1 MRLPE
6 EKIKQ
11 AILHP
16 ELPVRIQALQYFS
29 RPFCEDTTIMPLVIQ
44 VVEKYGRKSSLRFIN
59 EAVSLPQ
66 TESTIQWCM
75 EELQQ
80 NFAHQDENQDDYLYA
95 SAISNVLAHADPLLT
110 RTRKSEILG
119 LPGFLPE
126 FGSALSER
134 AHLHS
139 KDSET
144 LWNKLRDFCEQENA
158 TQYLSEMDLPHAN
171 RIVEALGR
179 GGDIVADQVLM
190 MLNENI
196 DYSENSSKALM
207 QGFVLRLA
215 GELRLTAAVPSLIEA
230 LKEDDDWFN
239 EECQRALIRI
249 GGGDVAKALTAEF
262 STAEWHFRL
271 YGSSVLEQLH
281 TDLAIRKCIDLFEE
295 ETDETIITHLGQ
307 AALSHFSTEAID
319 PVRQFICTSEIDPEI
334 LDLRESLVS
343 VCTVLEIK
351 FPEFEEW
358 KKDNEEAEALRKKLY
373 QEKYGSFFGVSD
385 DSILDLIADT
395 DAPDADTLTQPAYVP
410 NTIIRQDA
418 RIGRNDPC
426 PCGSGKKYKKCCL
439 KNSNETSRLN

>member
-16 ELPVRIQALQYFS
+16 EFPVRIQALQYFS
-29 RPFCEDTTIMPLVIQ
+29 RPFCEDTTIMPLVIK

-80 NFAHQDENQDDYLYA
+80 NFAHQDDNQDDYLYA
-95 SAISNVLAHADPLLT
+95 SALSNLLARANPLLI
-110 RTRKSEILG
+110 RTRQAEILE
-119 LPGFLPE
+119 LPGFLPN
-126 FGSALSER
+126 FGPALSER
-134 AHLHS
+134 VHLLTEGP
-139 KDSET
+139 ET
-144 LWNKLRDFCEQENA
+144 LWNKLRDFCEQENEK
-158 TQYLSEMDLPHAN
+158 QYLSEMDLPHAN

-179 GGDIVADQVLM
+179 GGDIVASQVLM
-190 MLNENI
+190 MLNEDI
-196 DYSENSSKALM
+196 EYSENSPRALI

-239 EECQRALIRI
+239 EECQSALIRI
-249 GGGDVAKALTAEF
+249 GGDDVAKALTAEF
-262 STAEWHFRL
+262 STAEWYFRL
-271 YGSSVLEQLH
+271 FGSSVLEQLH

-295 ETDETIITHLGQ
+295 ETDETIATHLGQ
-307 AALSHFSTEAID
+307 AALSHFSTEAIE
-319 PVRQFICTSEIDPEI
+319 PVRQFICASEIDPEI
-334 LDLRESLVS
+334 LDLRENLVS

-373 QEKYGSFFGVSD
+373 QEKHGSFFGVSD

-395 DAPDADTLTQPAYVP
+395 DASDADTLTQPAYVP
-410 NTIIRQDA
+410 HTIIRQDA
-418 RIGRNDPC
+418 RVGRNDPC

-439 KNSNETSRLN
+439 NNSNDTSRLN